1 MSNLDTVLALAK
13 FQTTFKQQREV
24 LVAEF
29 QDACI
34 VAYNGGLFDVTP
46 EFLAGLELRLR
57 HTDSKELW
65 VIDRNQASVR
75 IADVEQFIAESINT
89 YNQAAQTYGEAWYKL
104 RTRRN
109 VKSIIEK

>member
-1 MSNLDTVLALAK
+1 MSNLDTVLELAK

-34 VAYNGGLFDVTP
+34 VAYNGGLFEITP
-46 EFLAGLELRLR
+46 EFLAGLELRLK
-57 HTDSKELW
+57 HSESKELW
-65 VIDRNQASVR
+65 VVDRNQASVR
-75 IADVEQFIAESINT
+75 VADVEQFIADSVT
-89 YNQAAQTYGEAWYKL
+89 AYNQAAQIYGEAWYKL

>member
-13 FQTTFKQQREV
+13 FQTTLKQQREV

-34 VAYNGGLFDVTP
+34 VAYNGGLFKITP

-65 VIDRNQASVR
+65 VIDRNQSSVR
-75 IADVEQFIAESINT
+75 IADAAQFIAESIKT
-89 YNQAAQTYGEAWYKL
+89 YNQAAQVYGEAWYKL

>member
-1 MSNLDTVLALAK
+1 MNDLDTVLALAK

-46 EFLAGLELRLR
+46 EFLAGLELRLK
-57 HTDSKELW
+57 HSDSKELW
-65 VIDRNQASVR
+65 VIDRNQSSVR
-75 IADVEQFIAESINT
+75 IADVEKFIAESINT
-89 YNQAAQTYGEAWYKL
+89 YNQAAQVYGEAWYKL